1 MLAGDGWMSGEQKI
15 KWWWWGRWLY
25 LNQIFPYILCTKAG
39 GDTTTMCGCHLKP
52 VGVGRAE
59 REKKSELHI
68 PPPLIWPKKD
78 RCLKFFRK
86 FQSGLGDYPFR
97 ASGSFPFAP
106 FRYSYSWFHG
116 FMVFNGFVSIWHRTH
131 FINYMRLIKPHFRF
145 RITWMKIT
153 RLMTRKKW

>member
-1 MLAGDGWMSGEQKI
+1 MMMMGAVVVFKSNLP
-15 KWWWWGRWLY
+15 LY
-25 LNQIFPYILCTKAG
+25 SMYESG

-86 FQSGLGDYPFR
+86 FQSGLGDYPS
-97 ASGSFPFAP
+97 APPGHFPLRLFGI
-106 FRYSYSWFHG
+106 RIHD
-116 FMVFNGFVSIWHRTH
+116 FM
-131 FINYMRLIKPHFRF
+131 
-145 RITWMKIT
+145 
-153 RLMTRKKW
+153 